1 MEKRFEQRLDL
12 YYISTITY
20 LVTLILYGVVAGT
33 LIGERLEMV
42 WRDPIVYLLAICAI
56 LSIGALAVTALLR
69 RSVVIREHEIVF
81 RTRFKELI
89 LRAEDVEWITFR
101 RGSRGRL
108 RQGVAEKA
116 ARMKLKGRRRR
127 LWLRPSGFEEG
138 AQMIKDV
145 REWATRNGID
155 HHVRRKRK
163 DV

>member
-1 MEKRFEQRLDL
+1 MEKKFEQRLDL
-12 YYISTITY
+12 YYVSTITY

-69 RSVVIREHEIVF
+69 RSVVIREHEILF
-81 RTRFKELI
+81 RTRFKERT

-116 ARMKLKGRRRR
+116 ARIKLKGRRRR
-127 LWLRPSGFEEG
+127 LWLRPSGFDEG
-138 AQMIKDV
+138 GQMIKDV
-145 REWATRNGID
+145 REWANRNGID

-163 DV
+163 DT